1 MSFDSFMGSPVD
13 PFKDDDSMAPFPID
27 EPVVAN
33 LGNTEMTS
41 FPKDNTAQDI
51 LNGQEMRQE
60 LNLGAPPA
68 LPTMNKSIGDISWKT
83 GETWAILIGGVAL
96 GFISRALF
104 DKMTR

>member
-1 MSFDSFMGSPVD
+1 MSFDSFMGSPSD
-13 PFKDDDSMAPFPID
+13 PFKDEDPMAPFPID
-27 EPVVAN
+27 EPAAVN

-41 FPKDNTAQDI
+41 FPKDNTAQNI
-51 LNGQEMRQE
+51 LNGPKVKKEF
-60 LNLGAPPA
+60 NLSAPPT
-68 LPTMNKSIGDISWKT
+68 LPRMNKSIGDISWKT